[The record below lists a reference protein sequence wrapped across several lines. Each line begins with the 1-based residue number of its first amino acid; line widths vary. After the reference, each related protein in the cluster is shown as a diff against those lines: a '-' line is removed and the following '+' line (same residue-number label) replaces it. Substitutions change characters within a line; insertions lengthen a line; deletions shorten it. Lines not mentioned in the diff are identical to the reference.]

1 MLLSKKFFLALI
13 VIGVILVLFLIYHNL
28 SKPLSEEKFVKIY
41 VELTLLQTEPPSD
54 QKLFLKKK
62 KEILNKYKVEQKDI
76 DYFIEEYKK
85 DPEKWIS
92 VWKKINKRL
101 EQRVKSR

>member
-1 MLLSKKFFLALI
+1 MLLSKKLFLATI

-28 SKPLSEEKFVKIY
+28 SKPLSEDKFVKIY

-76 DYFIEEYKK
+76 DYFIEEYTK
-85 DPEKWIS
+85 DPEKWIG

-101 EQRVKSR
+101 EEKIKSR

>member
-1 MLLSKKFFLALI
+1 MLLSKKFLLALI

-41 VELTLLQTEPPSD
+41 IELTLLQTEPSSD

>member
-1 MLLSKKFFLALI
+1 MLLSKKVFLPLI
-13 VIGVILVLFLIYHNL
+13 VVGFILVLFLIYHNL

-41 VELTLLQTEPPSD
+41 VELTLLPTEPPSD

-76 DYFIEEYKK
+76 DYFIAEYKK

-101 EQRVKSR
+101 EEKVKSR